1 MINADTYSEVYEI
14 LSGMNKSIVMK
25 VPIEILRCIKENRNT
40 DYISKINREDLFNLN
55 NISRDTINILAW
67 LDVNYWI
74 SDEKKE
80 KIKLS
85 FKNNIKKREF
95 EENFDFKNKRNE
107 NIKIIS
113 NEKQMKIYK
122 KSKIHRIINKI
133 KELINIYK

>member
-14 LSGMNKSIVMK
+14 LSCMNKSIVMK